1 MLVAILFIYHYNT
14 SDWFNLYV
22 VTLQAVKKIMKK
34 KNILKGVLFVG
45 IGASIYGMLATFVK
59 MAYHDGFT
67 TSEVT
72 TSQFVLGLTGLLVL
86 NLIQTLTSKQ
96 KLSLP
101 DSKEVRMLLLAGT
114 SLGGTSLFY
123 YIAVQYINVSI
134 AIVLLMQSVWFSVVV
149 ESIITRKL
157 PNARKVVSVVI
168 VLLGTVLATNL
179 INMEI
184 ELDWHGVFWGLMAAA
199 SYTLTMFTS
208 NTLATHLPVFRKSI
222 IMLAGGSVVVFAFLF
237 FAQIGPMYFDGLKS
251 LYLNFT
257 DNTEHIHSFNYS
269 IFLTYGFVL
278 ALFGTII
285 PPILFNIGFPNAGLG
300 LGSIVSSLELPV
312 SVTMAFVLLGEKV
325 FLIQWIG
332 IALILFAIV
341 LMNLPSKKVK
351 EVSVAELS

>member
-1 MLVAILFIYHYNT
+1 
-14 SDWFNLYV
+14 
-22 VTLQAVKKIMKK
+22 MKK
-34 KNILKGVLFVG
+34 KNILKGVVFVG

-59 MAYHDGFT
+59 MAYQEGYT

-72 TSQFVLGLTGLLVL
+72 TSQFVLGLVGLLLL
-86 NLIQTLTSKQ
+86 NFIQTITSKQ
-96 KLSLP
+96 RLTSP
-101 DSKEVRMLLLAGT
+101 NPKEFRTLMLAGT
-114 SLGGTSLFY
+114 SMGCTSLFY

-149 ESIITRKL
+149 ESFLAKKM
-157 PNARKVVSVVI
+157 PNARKIFATVV

-179 INMEI
+179 INVEI
-184 ELDWHGVFWGLMAAA
+184 ELDWRGIFWGLMAAV

-222 IMLAGGSVVVFAFLF
+222 VMLSGGAVVVFAFLF
-237 FAQIGPMYFDGLKS
+237 FAQIGPLYFDSLKS
-251 LYLNFT
+251 VYLNFT
-257 DNTEHIHSFNYS
+257 ENTEHIHSFNYS
-269 IFLTYGFVL
+269 ILWKYGLVL

-325 FLIQWIG
+325 LLIQWVG
-332 IALILFAIV
+332 IVLILFAIV
-341 LMNLPSKKVK
+341 LMNLPSKKK
-351 EVSVAELS
+351 EYEVVEFS

>member
-1 MLVAILFIYHYNT
+1 
-14 SDWFNLYV
+14 
-22 VTLQAVKKIMKK
+22 
-34 KNILKGVLFVG
+34 
-45 IGASIYGMLATFVK
+45 
-59 MAYHDGFT
+59 
-67 TSEVT
+67 
-72 TSQFVLGLTGLLVL
+72 
-86 NLIQTLTSKQ
+86 
-96 KLSLP
+96 
-101 DSKEVRMLLLAGT
+101 
-114 SLGGTSLFY
+114 
-123 YIAVQYINVSI
+123 
-134 AIVLLMQSVWFSVVV
+134 
-149 ESIITRKL
+149 
-157 PNARKVVSVVI
+157 
-168 VLLGTVLATNL
+168 
-179 INMEI
+179 
-184 ELDWHGVFWGLMAAA
+184 MAAA

>member
-1 MLVAILFIYHYNT
+1 M
-14 SDWFNLYV
+14 
-22 VTLQAVKKIMKK
+22 QK

-59 MAYHDGFT
+59 LAYQDGYT

-72 TSQFVLGLTGLLVL
+72 TSQFLLGIVGLLVL
-86 NLIQTLTSKQ
+86 NFIQTITSK
-96 KLSLP
+96 KALP
-101 DSKEVRMLLLAGT
+101 SPTSREVRNLLLAGT
-114 SLGGTSLFY
+114 SLGCTSLFY

-149 ESIITRKL
+149 ESFLTKKL
-157 PNARKVVSVVI
+157 PNARKIVSVII
-168 VLLGTVLATNL
+168 VLAGTILATNL
-179 INMEI
+179 INESLD
-184 ELDWHGVFWGLMAAA
+184 LDWKGIFWGLLAAA

-222 IMLAGGSVVVFAFLF
+222 IMLLGGSVVVFAFLF
-237 FAQIGPMYFDGLKS
+237 FAQIGPLHFEGLKS
-251 LYLNFT
+251 FYLNFT

-269 IFLTYGFVL
+269 ILWKYGL
-278 ALFGTII
+278 ILSLFGTII
-285 PPILFNIGFPNAGLG
+285 PPILFNVGFPNAGLG

-325 FLIQWIG
+325 IFIQWVG

-341 LMNLPSKKVK
+341 LMNLPK
-351 EVSVAELS
+351 ENQLAEIS

>member
-1 MLVAILFIYHYNT
+1 
-14 SDWFNLYV
+14 
-22 VTLQAVKKIMKK
+22 MKK

-72 TSQFVLGLTGLLVL
+72 TSQFVLGLTGLLIL

-96 KLSLP
+96 KLSMP
-101 DSKEVRMLLLAGT
+101 NSKEVRMLLLAGT

-149 ESIITRKL
+149 ESMITRKL
-157 PNARKVVSVVI
+157 PNAKKVVSVVI

-269 IFLTYGFVL
+269 IFPTYGLVL

-285 PPILFNIGFPNAGLG
+285 PPILFNVGFPNAGLG

-325 FLIQWIG
+325 FFIQWVG
-332 IALILFAIV
+332 IVLILFAIV
-341 LMNLPSKKVK
+341 LMNLPSKKGK
-351 EVSVAELS
+351 NISMA

>member
-1 MLVAILFIYHYNT
+1 
-14 SDWFNLYV
+14 
-22 VTLQAVKKIMKK
+22 MKK

-59 MAYHDGFT
+59 MAYQDGFT

-72 TSQFVLGLTGLLVL
+72 TSQFVLGLTGLLIL
-86 NLIQTLTSKQ
+86 NFIQTLTSKQ
-96 KLSLP
+96 KLSVP
-101 DSKEVRMLLLAGT
+101 SSKEVRMLLLAGT

-149 ESIITRKL
+149 ESILTKKL
-157 PNARKVVSVVI
+157 PNTRKVVSVVI

-237 FAQIGPMYFDGLKS
+237 FGQIGPMYFDGLKS

-285 PPILFNIGFPNAGLG
+285 PPILFNVGFPNAGLG

-325 FLIQWIG
+325 FLIQWVG

-341 LMNLPSKKVK
+341 LMNLPSKQEK
-351 EVSVAELS
+351 EVSMA